1 MDAASSTAVA
11 LLLLLVVDVLHVC
24 NLLWICGA
32 MLQHSTGTNA
42 ACQQALV
49 LAAMTKLHIVMRVM
63 RHDSSAEPNINR
75 NVNGGNIGQPA
86 MGMLLQGSTDRL
98 HSEMTHVFGT
108 WRISNSRCSIWC
120 ATRQRRTRS
129 DRDRVAGGRA
139 VLQLLLCCWPSG
151 ARGHL
156 LWLLLLLELLVVLLA
171 VLLLLLLIVAVQQ

>member
-1 MDAASSTAVA
+1 
-11 LLLLLVVDVLHVC
+11 
-24 NLLWICGA
+24 
-32 MLQHSTGTNA
+32 MLQDSAVTNA

-108 WRISNSRCSIWC
+108 WRISHSRCSIWC
-120 ATRQRRTRS
+120 ATRQLRTRS
-129 DRDRVAGGRA
+129 DQARAAGGRA
-139 VLQLLLCCWPSG
+139 VLLLLCCWPSG
-151 ARGHL
+151 ARRLL
-156 LWLLLLLELLVVLLA
+156 LWLLLLLELVVVVLA
-171 VLLLLLLIVAVQQ
+171 VLLLLLLVVVVQQ